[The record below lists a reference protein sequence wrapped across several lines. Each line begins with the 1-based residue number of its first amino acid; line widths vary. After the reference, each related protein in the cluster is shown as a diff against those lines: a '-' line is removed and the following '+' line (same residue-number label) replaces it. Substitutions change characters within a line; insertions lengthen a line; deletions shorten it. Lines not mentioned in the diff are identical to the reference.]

1 MNIMTEALP
10 SPVTK
15 IKRNVTID
23 TRRTTLMLE
32 QEIWNILD
40 ELAREEGL
48 TIDELC
54 QKIYLAH
61 QGDESISSVIRIV
74 AVLACRVLSAETNTQ
89 NPHELQSPQMLFP
102 SRFHQA
108 LGRLNPS

>member
-1 MNIMTEALP
+1 MTENSP
-10 SPVTK
+10 TPVTK

-23 TRRTTLMLE
+23 KRRTTLMLE

-48 TIDELC
+48 TLDELC

-61 QGDESISSVIRIV
+61 QGDESISSVIRII
-74 AVLACRVLSAETNTQ
+74 AVLACRVLSPETKQQ
-89 NPHELQSPQMLFP
+89 NPLELQSPQMLFP

-108 LGRLNPS
+108 LGKLNP